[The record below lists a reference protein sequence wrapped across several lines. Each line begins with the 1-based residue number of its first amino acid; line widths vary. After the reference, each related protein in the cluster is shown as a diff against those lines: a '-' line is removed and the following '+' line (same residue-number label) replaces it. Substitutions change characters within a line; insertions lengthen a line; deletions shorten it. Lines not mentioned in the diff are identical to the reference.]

1 TGYVADLGM
10 DLEKEIGNR
19 YGMPLGR
26 VITAKKFKSVQQ
38 ALSLSSK
45 IVWFFPNLTK
55 KAIEGAQYTNGNTL
69 IIGPPGQGKS
79 VLVKYIFLWLTFLGQ
94 KILYIDPKNETVLFF
109 KRALDKFGH
118 IPEFKALYQRINF
131 VSLSSEEKYRGMLDP
146 LLFLPREEAIQTARN
161 VLENFGEVTTD
172 SHTASDKKT
181 LILDS
186 VNAVMKG
193 KGKKHL
199 TKVIEVIR
207 EKDPKLAN
215 LISGHNVG
223 LGKILLGNDYSE
235 PIRFENQ
242 INVLGTQGLKIPTQ
256 AEIDSGRLNNEQI
269 AGMSIMEVIMKMTTI
284 FSTDKTEDAAIIF
297 DEAKGFE
304 DTAQGRFLIE
314 GSLRQGRANMTDI
327 YLVTQAFM
335 DYDKED
341 KKELLSYKF
350 AFRPNQKEAQKK
362 VLEFFGMDTNPA
374 NIQLI
379 NELKSGTCLFQ
390 DHRGRS
396 QPIAIDVLFD
406 SWLMAVSS
414 TNKEDEA
421 TQMALAMEQGS

>member
-1 TGYVADLGM
+1 
-10 DLEKEIGNR
+10 
-19 YGMPLGR
+19 
-26 VITAKKFKSVQQ
+26 
-38 ALSLSSK
+38 
-45 IVWFFPNLTK
+45 
-55 KAIEGAQYTNGNTL
+55 
-69 IIGPPGQGKS
+69 
-79 VLVKYIFLWLTFLGQ
+79 
-94 KILYIDPKNETVLFF
+94 
-109 KRALDKFGH
+109 
-118 IPEFKALYQRINF
+118 
-131 VSLSSEEKYRGMLDP
+131 
-146 LLFLPREEAIQTARN
+146 
-161 VLENFGEVTTD
+161 
-172 SHTASDKKT
+172 
-181 LILDS
+181 
-186 VNAVMKG
+186 AVMKG

-314 GSLRQGRANMTDI
+314 GSLRQGRANLTDI

-379 NELKSGTCLFQ
+379 NGLKSGTCLFQ
-390 DHRGRS
+390 DHLGRS

>member
-1 TGYVADLGM
+1 
-10 DLEKEIGNR
+10 
-19 YGMPLGR
+19 
-26 VITAKKFKSVQQ
+26 
-38 ALSLSSK
+38 
-45 IVWFFPNLTK
+45 
-55 KAIEGAQYTNGNTL
+55 
-69 IIGPPGQGKS
+69 
-79 VLVKYIFLWLTFLGQ
+79 
-94 KILYIDPKNETVLFF
+94 
-109 KRALDKFGH
+109 
-118 IPEFKALYQRINF
+118 
-131 VSLSSEEKYRGMLDP
+131 
-146 LLFLPREEAIQTARN
+146 
-161 VLENFGEVTTD
+161 
-172 SHTASDKKT
+172 
-181 LILDS
+181 
-186 VNAVMKG
+186 
-193 KGKKHL
+193 
-199 TKVIEVIR
+199 
-207 EKDPKLAN
+207 
-215 LISGHNVG
+215 
-223 LGKILLGNDYSE
+223 
-235 PIRFENQ
+235 
-242 INVLGTQGLKIPTQ
+242 
-256 AEIDSGRLNNEQI
+256 